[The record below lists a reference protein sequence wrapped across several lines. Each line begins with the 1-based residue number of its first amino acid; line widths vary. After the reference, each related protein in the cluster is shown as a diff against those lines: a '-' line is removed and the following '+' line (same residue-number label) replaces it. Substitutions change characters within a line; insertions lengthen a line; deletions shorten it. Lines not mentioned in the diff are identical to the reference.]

1 MQKEMQKEQFKRWF
15 KAAAL
20 RALRTF
26 AQTAAA
32 SIGAAA
38 LISEVSWV
46 EVLSASAL
54 AAILSL
60 LMSVGGLPEAQDPT
74 KS

>member
-1 MQKEMQKEQFKRWF
+1 MTKQQMIKWF
-15 KAAAL
+15 KAALL

-32 SIGAAA
+32 SIGVSAM
-38 LISEVSWV
+38 LSDVSWAH
-46 EVLSASAL
+46 VLSASAL

-60 LMSVGGLPEAQDPT
+60 LMSVGGLPEVKEGD
-74 KS
+74 

>member
-1 MQKEMQKEQFKRWF
+1 MNKEKAIKWF
-15 KAAAL
+15 KAALL

-32 SIGAAA
+32 TIGVAS
-38 LISEVSWV
+38 LLSEVSWMQ
-46 EVLSASAL
+46 VLSASAL

-60 LMSVGGLPEAQDPT
+60 LMSVGGLPEVKEGD
-74 KS
+74 